1 MRQIYEKKIQH
12 GNTAGEVADELTNI
26 YEINEM
32 IDKLISNATFYKID
46 ESKLPLEDAI
56 IDIKNTLTRYLEVE
70 EYMSETLTDYLT
82 DTDVKQPS
90 NQRRVDYL
98 PGQRS

>member
-1 MRQIYEKKIQH
+1 
-12 GNTAGEVADELTNI
+12 VADELTNI

-56 IDIKNTLTRYLEVE
+56 IDIKNTLTRRLSTCDPRVVEQDVFGHIQEV
-70 EYMSETLTDYLT
+70 
-82 DTDVKQPS
+82 DVGISYCSLLSRPS
-90 NQRRVDYL
+90 GRI
-98 PGQRS
+98 PRSS